1 MMEGGESLAGG
12 LALWENG
19 RDRIV
24 VGREQDGCERN
35 AGFGQDSQAGQVIP
49 VG

>member
-1 MMEGGESLAGG
+1 MMKAGERLAGG
-12 LALWENG
+12 LVLLGDGE
-19 RDRIV
+19 DRFV
-24 VGREQDGCERN
+24 VGREQDGCERS